1 MPHTEPESLPQADF
15 HLDDETLAAFV
26 EKALETKRRERAR
39 QHLAA
44 CSHCFEQMA
53 RLRKSL
59 SEREAMPR
67 LSTPPDFVRKAKELV
82 PADEVSV
89 PLRQRMWD
97 KIRSIRLPELKWR
110 WKLVIPAAAAVAMIL
125 VIFIFLNQPAIRNYA
140 MGGQLRIAEID
151 PLGFV
156 GESDSVTFKGM
167 QVELSADEKNL
178 IFTWPEV
185 AGAKFYHLDLIV
197 NGEKQR
203 LTPLQGIQTTSF
215 SYPLKGIQLNTKY
228 VWEISGKL
236 EDGRSFQARA
246 EFEIRK

>member
-1 MPHTEPESLPQADF
+1 MPHTEPEALPQADF

-26 EKALETKRRERAR
+26 ENALEAKRRKRVQ
-39 QHLAA
+39 QHLRA
-44 CSHCFEQMA
+44 CSHCFEHMA

-59 SEREAMPR
+59 SERETMPR

-89 PLRQRMWD
+89 PIWQSMRD
-97 KIRSIRLPELKWR
+97 KIRSIRLPELEWR
-110 WKLVIPAAAAVAMIL
+110 WRLVIPAAAAVAMIL

-140 MGGQLRIAEID
+140 MGSQLRIAEID

-156 GESDSVTFKGM
+156 GESDSVMFKGM

-185 AGAKFYHLDLIV
+185 ADAKFYHLDLIV
-197 NGEKQR
+197 NDEKQR
-203 LTPLQGIQTTSF
+203 LTPLQGIDATSF
-215 SYPLKGIQLNTKY
+215 SYPLESIQLNTKY

-246 EFEIRK
+246 GFETRK